1 MDPAGRSIDTED
13 TTHRQGKIPRGSRSL
28 TARRGPCY
36 QALPFFRAVGELL
49 SKRPSEHGEEHAA
62 ESYRRA
68 APYLDASW
76 QLAGSVALWTVV
88 GWFADSKLK
97 TTPWLLVSGSVVGM
111 ALGFYLFFKTILA
124 MGKKK

>member
-1 MDPAGRSIDTED
+1 V
-13 TTHRQGKIPRGSRSL
+13 
-28 TARRGPCY
+28 
-36 QALPFFRAVGELL
+36 PFFRAVGELPP
-49 SKRPSEHGEEHAA
+49 KQPGERDEENAA

-97 TTPWLLVSGSVVGM
+97 TTPWLLVSGAVVGM
-111 ALGFYLFFKTILA
+111 GLGFYLFFKAVLA
-124 MGKKK
+124 IGRKK